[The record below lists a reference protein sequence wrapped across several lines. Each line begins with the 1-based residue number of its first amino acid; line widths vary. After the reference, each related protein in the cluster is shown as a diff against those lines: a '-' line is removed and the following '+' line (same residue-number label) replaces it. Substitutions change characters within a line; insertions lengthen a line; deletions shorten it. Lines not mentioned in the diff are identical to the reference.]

1 MKYINMTYTHT
12 HTTKYRKIQVKKITK
27 RDENR
32 TFVLFSFKFDTIV
45 SRSRFITVSLPPSI
59 YLPIPRYSSVQSS
72 KIVNPRLP
80 FNFSSISQQF
90 KGEIVNRAGGG
101 EPRKDKSRAPPL
113 GAISSYTHN
122 YRDSVV
128 VTRIKWTNPIECWL
142 RAEGGDRPLSEIS
155 LLDIVGCSSR

>member
-1 MKYINMTYTHT
+1 MTYTHT

-90 KGEIVNRAGGG
+90 KGEIVNREA
-101 EPRKDKSRAPPL
+101 SRGKIRVARRPWARSLPTL
-113 GAISSYTHN
+113 TIIA
-122 YRDSVV
+122 
-128 VTRIKWTNPIECWL
+128 TR
-142 RAEGGDRPLSEIS
+142 
-155 LLDIVGCSSR
+155 